1 MGKPRAV
8 PADRMAAKAKAV
20 VPVDS
25 MGLDPEMA
33 ATLGGESARVM
44 KEKAMYAPA
53 SMKPVAKKVAPKPRK
68 KLFGI
73 F

>member
-1 MGKPRAV
+1 MGKPRMM
-8 PADRMAAKAKAV
+8 PAAKMAAKVKQN

-25 MGLDPEMA
+25 TGLDPEMA
-33 ATLGGESARVM
+33 ATLGGETARVM

-53 SMKPVAKKVAPKPRK
+53 SMSKPKKAVAKPRK

>member
-8 PADRMAAKAKAV
+8 PADRMASKMKQT

-33 ATLGGESARVM
+33 ATLGGEEKRVM
-44 KEKAMYAPA
+44 KQKAMYAPA
-53 SMKPVAKKVAPKPRK
+53 SMSKAKPAAKPRK